1 MFFFLSAT
9 DYELDESHLQS
20 STVQA
25 EISKITVD
33 FITSMRA
40 TVVSLGMYPP
50 GSRTIENAVEKV
62 SSHLNRILALQKS
75 FTFSEVNG
83 LLLIDGKQLD
93 ERDRKKEPI
102 VDFIASIIERN
113 IQSLTFNKGTTSK
126 ELVQYL
132 FLMSKKPKDLTD
144 GGPLPQQMADAGI
157 EHIQLNERIYVATT
171 HEEQEEAKARED
183 LLGKMMQGELSA
195 ADISGDEVG
204 EKIFS
209 DRDQVRKLL
218 RQYIDG
224 GGNEESGGGA
234 AAGDGGLS
242 VDERAG
248 RLKDMIVRSAQML
261 SSIDNPE
268 HRQTF
273 KDGLIQSL
281 IETDPAVLAKFF
293 MYGEQGIEKLEEMGI
308 EEQIFLKMSHQNFM
322 QYTEYVIGEVEGLK
336 RRLESMPQEERA
348 AEITRVKTL
357 VSNVLKYGKQRDD
370 FLMVVERLKQA
381 GVIKGKVA
389 EQMEEQARKSAEAS
403 GVVTVSAVLT
413 DQDGSVD
420 EEALNKA
427 ILNFDKISDSSLVE
441 VLHSLEELVGELV
454 FNPAI
459 GNFIRSL
466 AARLDAERDFNDQY
480 LGMAGLLEKLSRELI
495 FNERYAD
502 AEIGVDLFRRHS
514 DASGERNPNQRGRS
528 AQALTSISSEE
539 VQRILLAVFQHG
551 EESIQEQVSNV
562 WIAMGEKA
570 LPYLLTILKE
580 SDDRRLRRSV
590 LALFKRMGK
599 IILPEIKREMGV
611 SSNQWFVVRNLV
623 FLLGEVGG
631 PEHFDDI
638 VPMTSHPD
646 ARVRKEAA
654 KALANLNPT
663 LAEPI
668 IRPLLLDRDIGL
680 RRFAINLIGSM
691 KSVDALPELTS
702 ILEKRT
708 IAQNEEDELL
718 QVESVIALGKLG
730 DPSCLPVLLETLKKE
745 GMLSRKRTKPASVR
759 SNVCWVL
766 THFANDAVKK
776 ALREAAKDSAPEVRD
791 AAKGALMKLGE

>member
-1 MFFFLSAT
+1 MFFFLSTT

-20 STVQA
+20 SSVQA

-50 GSRTIENAVEKV
+50 GSKTIENAVEKV

-75 FTFSEVNG
+75 CTFSEVNG

-93 ERDRKKEPI
+93 ERDRKKEPV
-102 VDFIASIIERN
+102 VDFIASMIERN
-113 IQSLTFNKGTTSK
+113 IQSLTFNSGTTSK

-132 FLMSKKPKDLTD
+132 FLMSKKPKDLQSA
-144 GGPLPQQMADAGI
+144 GPLPQQMSDAGI

-171 HEEQEEAKARED
+171 HEEQEEAKAREE
-183 LLGKMMQGELSA
+183 LLAKMMQGELSA
-195 ADISGDEVG
+195 EDLSSGDL
-204 EKIFS
+204 FS
-209 DRDQVRKLL
+209 DKEQIRKLL
-218 RQYIDG
+218 RQYIEGSSDEAGPG
-224 GGNEESGGGA
+224 GGGDESTTREKA
-234 AAGDGGLS
+234 S
-242 VDERAG
+242 
-248 RLKDMIVRSAQML
+248 RLADMIERSAQML
-261 SSIDNPE
+261 NSIENPE

-273 KDGLIQSL
+273 KDGLVQSL
-281 IETDPAVLAKFF
+281 VETDPAVLAKFF
-293 MYGEQGIEKLEEMGI
+293 MYGEQGIKKLEEMGI

-322 QYTEYVIGEVEGLK
+322 QYTEYVIGEVEDLK
-336 RRLESMPQEERA
+336 RRLDTIPPEDRAEEVN
-348 AEITRVKTL
+348 RVKTL
-357 VSNVLKYGKQRDD
+357 VSNLLKYAKERDD
-370 FLMVVERLKQA
+370 FLMVVERLKLA

-389 EQMEEQARKSAEAS
+389 EQMEEQARKNAEAA
-403 GVVTVSAVLT
+403 GVVTVSSVLT
-413 DQDGSVD
+413 NPDGSINED
-420 EEALNKA
+420 ALNKA
-427 ILNFDKISDSSLVE
+427 VNNFDKISDSSVAE
-441 VLHSLEELVGELV
+441 VARSLEELVGEVV

-459 GNFIRSL
+459 SSFVRSL
-466 AARLDAERDFNDQY
+466 VARLDAEMDFNEQY
-480 LGMAGLLEKLSRELI
+480 MSMAALLEKLSRELI

-502 AEIGVDLFRRHS
+502 AEVGIDLFRRHS
-514 DASGERNPNQRGRS
+514 DAASDRNPNQRGRS
-528 AQALTSISSEE
+528 AQALASISSEE

-551 EESIQEQVSNV
+551 EEAIQEQVSNV
-562 WIAMGEKA
+562 WIAMGEKS

-599 IILPEIKREMGV
+599 AILPELKREMGV

-623 FLLGEVGG
+623 LLLGELGG

-638 VPMTSHPD
+638 VPMTAHQDP
-646 ARVRKEAA
+646 RVRKEAA
-654 KALANLNPT
+654 KALANLNPA

-668 IRPLLLDRDIGL
+668 IRPMLLDRDIGL

-691 KSVDALPELTS
+691 KSLDALPQLTAF
-702 ILEKRT
+702 LEKRT

-718 QVESVIALGKLG
+718 QVEAVIALGKLG
-730 DPSCLPVLLETLKKE
+730 DPSCVPVLIETLKKE

-766 THFANDAVKK
+766 AQFPNDATKK
-776 ALREAAKDSAPEVRD
+776 ALREAAKDATPEVRD
-791 AAKGALMKLGE
+791 AARGALMKLGE